1 MTTALALEYIPR
13 RMQELGIG
21 SSYYLRFRHLVLL
34 PGSITELNAYNQFYI
49 LLDEAPGLQ
58 IESDMGYYDLAENL
72 SNEQSY
78 EHQGLIRIRNYAAT
92 QNTVRFIQVIVQAP
106 VLRKNGG

>member
-21 SSYYLRFRHLVLL
+21 SAYYLRFRHLVL
-34 PGSITELNAYNQFYI
+34 PAGSTTELAAYNQFYI
-49 LLDEAPGLQ
+49 LLDEAPGIQ

-72 SNEQSY
+72 TNEQSY
-78 EHQGLIRIRNYAAT
+78 EHQGQIRIRNYAAT
-92 QNTVRFIQVIVQAP
+92 QNAVRFIQIIVQCG
-106 VLRKNGG
+106 VKDKR